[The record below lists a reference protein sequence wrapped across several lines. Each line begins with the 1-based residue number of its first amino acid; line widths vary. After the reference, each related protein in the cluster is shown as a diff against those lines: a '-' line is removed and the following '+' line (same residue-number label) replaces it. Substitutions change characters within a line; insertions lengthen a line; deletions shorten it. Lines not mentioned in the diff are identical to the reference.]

1 MGAPASSYRRAGIA
15 RGPAWSDGLARR
27 HSTVLRIVSARCRM
41 QRMGRIEDSRPRS
54 LLEVWISGKKM
65 LYRSLRAKIT
75 LAYLL
80 VGGMFVGLAGIA
92 YSELRAIEAVIAT
105 SKAVADFFDATR
117 EVRNQEKNLLI
128 YRRAADS
135 AEVGNRFDH
144 ALALIDLHR
153 DRFVSLVSE
162 VEIERLREGL
172 DRYRKTLDRYWQR
185 LRRTGIYPIELE
197 EPLHLVRLLVQDESE
212 RLARTADAAL
222 GEAVAR
228 HRRNL
233 VASIA
238 GVTLLLV
245 AAGQLLSRRVVKPL
259 RKMEEEMD
267 ALGRGQIKALSLRSS
282 DQEIASLTTAF
293 NRVISELE
301 TRQVE
306 AARVERLAT
315 LGTMLSGMAH
325 EINNPLSNI
334 STSTQILLEEFGHA
348 DPEFQRQMLT
358 QIDAETDRAK
368 AIVRSLLDFAHERA
382 ARRERV
388 VLADVVDDT
397 LRFYRGQIPDGIDL
411 VVDVPGELALNAD
424 RQRLQQVL
432 LNLIKNA
439 VEASDSR
446 GEVAIRARRYPPPP
460 GRSARRFRGAE
471 AVTEGVD
478 IEVADRGVGIAP
490 ATLARIF
497 DPFFTTKEVGEGTGL
512 GLFVSH
518 EIVTELGGAIEAES
532 EPGEGSV
539 FHLRLPSGDAT
550 VRKEE

>member
-1 MGAPASSYRRAGIA
+1 
-15 RGPAWSDGLARR
+15 
-27 HSTVLRIVSARCRM
+27 
-41 QRMGRIEDSRPRS
+41 
-54 LLEVWISGKKM
+54 M